1 MNIKYAMVCDITGE
15 GMNEGYCI
23 QDGCGHIKYEV
34 DLIKHLREIEK
45 KGNSEYTAD
54 MTDEFLL
61 NDYYNADYYYYTE
74 WEDEDFQY
82 EEINGVLKEI

>member
-1 MNIKYAMVCDITGE
+1 MNIKYARACDITGE

-23 QDGCGHIKYEV
+23 GDGHMYIKYEV
-34 DLIKHLREIEK
+34 DLIKHIRDAEK
-45 KGNSEYTAD
+45 EGSTEYTAD

-61 NDYYNADYYYYTE
+61 NDYYNADYYTE

-82 EEINGVLKEI
+82 EEINGVLKKL